1 MDRIGL
7 SGVVGGDGSCG
18 WRSWDDFRVVCLI
31 KIQKMILLD

>member
-31 KIQKMILLD
+31 KIQE